1 MQQKPGSL
9 AKMSNTLKGSLK
21 ETQEQIIWGVLRSQ
35 KDDLLQVITALL
47 CHRSTPPSPKSI
59 VGDNSIS
66 MVPNNCHGNQGNLGL
81 TGPY

>member
-9 AKMSNTLKGSLK
+9 AKMSNTLKRSLK

-47 CHRSTPPSPKSI
+47 CNRSTPPPLRALWETIQFLWYLITVMETKE
-59 VGDNSIS
+59 
-66 MVPNNCHGNQGNLGL
+66 
-81 TGPY
+81 T